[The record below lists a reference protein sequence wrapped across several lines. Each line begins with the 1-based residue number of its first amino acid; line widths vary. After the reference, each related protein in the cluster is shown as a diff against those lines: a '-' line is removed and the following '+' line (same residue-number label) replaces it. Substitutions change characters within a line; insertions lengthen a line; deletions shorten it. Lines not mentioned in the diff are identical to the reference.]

1 MNKKVVIGIVVV
13 LVVVLGGAG
22 AYLMKM
28 QADAAKWKEAKEFV
42 KEEST
47 FTKEGV
53 VTTMHF
59 VAIIDGP
66 IDKIAEAMWKIE
78 DSEKVVDTIVM
89 SKLIEEKGNTKTI
102 RMRIK
107 AENLPLQEQVMAFTR
122 EPSGYRV
129 SFKSVKSPAQDIEG
143 SYNFEPSP
151 DGKRT
156 RIVYDATAKDK
167 VSVPLPQSVIEGA
180 MRETFVQTVRGLK
193 RSI

>member
-1 MNKKVVIGIVVV
+1 MNKGVLIGIVVV
-13 LVVVLGGAG
+13 LVVVLGGVG
-22 AYLMKM
+22 AYFMKM

-53 VTTMHF
+53 TTKMHF
-59 VAIIDGP
+59 VAIVDGP
-66 IDKIAEAMWKIE
+66 IDKLADAMWKIE
-78 DSEKVVDTIVM
+78 ESEKVVDTFVM
-89 SKLIEEKGNTKTI
+89 SKLESAQGNTKTI

-122 EPSGYRV
+122 HPGEYRV

-143 SYNFEPSP
+143 SYTFEPSP

-167 VSVPLPQSVIEGA
+167 ISVPLPQSVVEGA
-180 MRETFVQTVRGLK
+180 MRQTFVQTVRGLK
-193 RSI
+193 KSI